1 MQNYIFTSTRLGLR
15 TWRQSDLAPFSAMN
29 ADREVMK
36 YFPKTLSTEE
46 SQNFINRM
54 NQMYNDS
61 GYCYYAVDE
70 LISRNFIGF
79 IGISDRS
86 LPFLKDPQIDIGWRI
101 ALPYWNKGFA
111 TEGAKA
117 VLQYAGHELGIQ
129 QLISIATEGNSS
141 SIHVMKKI
149 GMQFQQYFDFDAL
162 KDFPNLKKCV
172 LYQIRLTV

>member
-1 MQNYIFTSTRLGLR
+1 MQHYLFTSTRLGFR

-29 ADREVMK
+29 ANKEVMK
-36 YFPKTLSTEE
+36 HFPKTLSIVE
-46 SQNFINRM
+46 SQDFINRM
-54 NQMYNDS
+54 NVQFEQA

-70 LISRNFIGF
+70 LASGNFIGF
-79 IGISDRS
+79 IGISNRVLS
-86 LPFLKDPQIDIGWRI
+86 FFQTPQIDIGWRI

-117 VLQYAGHELGIQ
+117 VLEYSGHELGIQ
-129 QLISIATEGNSS
+129 QLISIATEGNTS

-162 KDFPNLKKCV
+162 EDYPNLKKCV
-172 LYQIRLTV
+172 LYKIDLKN